1 MKKPAYCPE
10 WFDLEH
16 YKNLE
21 NCSRDDWIIL
31 VYARYLPY
39 LDLKKNRITSK
50 NRITFEKN
58 YLTSM
63 VRAIDGAIGKG
74 NGPLPDDNCVRKAG
88 LSDLVFWYEDLFLSK
103 NIAVQSL
110 LDDIR
115 KQILEHGDEFNENYR
130 PTEWLN
136 IFDREGI
143 YTHLDHAGELTLTI
157 SLGNSDETIL
167 SEVKSQLEKAR
178 KESERDV
185 FRKGEII
192 TDSEIRS
199 LIDNKVL
206 PYIDL
211 MLWKEITGNKL
222 TQAQMANLL
231 FPDLIDVDVVAK
243 LRQTTIKKA
252 EKLLSTARPKFR

>member
-1 MKKPAYCPE
+1 M
-10 WFDLEH
+10 
-16 YKNLE
+16 
-21 NCSRDDWIIL
+21 
-31 VYARYLPY
+31 
-39 LDLKKNRITSK
+39 
-50 NRITFEKN
+50 
-58 YLTSM
+58 
-63 VRAIDGAIGKG
+63 
-74 NGPLPDDNCVRKAG
+74 
-88 LSDLVFWYEDLFLSK
+88 
-103 NIAVQSL
+103 
-110 LDDIR
+110 
-115 KQILEHGDEFNENYR
+115 
-130 PTEWLN
+130 
-136 IFDREGI
+136 
-143 YTHLDHAGELTLTI
+143 TI